1 MTKRNPW
8 LSEPLRIFGI
18 AITPPLYYVMNNM
31 TIAQVELMA
40 SDVAVLNTR
49 KPKEKNKDGFTNPD
63 KAELE
68 DAVKRW
74 QEKYGK
80 NGENKDALS
89 FNSEMWKPS
98 SL

>member
-1 MTKRNPW
+1 
-8 LSEPLRIFGI
+8 
-18 AITPPLYYVMNNM
+18 M